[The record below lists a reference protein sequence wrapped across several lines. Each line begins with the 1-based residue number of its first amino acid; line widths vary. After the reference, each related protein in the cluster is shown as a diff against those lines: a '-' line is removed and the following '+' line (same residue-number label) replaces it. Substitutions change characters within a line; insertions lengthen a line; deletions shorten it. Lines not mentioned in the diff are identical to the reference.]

1 MIFVGILIDE
11 IAQVLK
17 VLVDHVQQEQIFVF
31 EMIGDRALGY
41 ADFICDLLEGCIV
54 VAIIVEHFF
63 GRGENLRFDKRRFIF
78 HGQARFLISTLEL

>member
-63 GRGENLRFDKRRFIF
+63 GRVRICVLTRGALSFMGRLAF
-78 HGQARFLISTLEL
+78 